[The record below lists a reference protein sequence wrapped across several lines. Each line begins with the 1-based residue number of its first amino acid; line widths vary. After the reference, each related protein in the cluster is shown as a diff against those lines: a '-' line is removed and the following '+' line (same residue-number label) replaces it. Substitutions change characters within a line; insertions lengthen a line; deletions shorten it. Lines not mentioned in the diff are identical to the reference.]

1 MDTPSKE
8 GQKTTVRDPVQARA
22 IRTKQKIIE
31 AGADLFSGRGYH
43 NVTADEIARAAGVS
57 VGTFYSYFS
66 DKHDLFLAVLD
77 DYVIQCNTFV
87 IEGTN
92 ALALARGDDAPSLI
106 MKMVRLLVSVHRA
119 AAHLL
124 NEFLKMSLAD
134 EEVKRRL
141 DAVDSRI
148 IALIEG
154 ALKQTGIDERRAAPA
169 AFVIYHAGEGVIHQI
184 ALDPGQT
191 DEEAVL
197 VELTRLYSAY
207 VKEIL

>member
-1 MDTPSKE
+1 M
-8 GQKTTVRDPVQARA
+8 TTVRDPVQARA
-22 IRTKQKIIE
+22 IRTKKKIIE
-31 AGADLFSGRGYH
+31 SGADLFSERGYH

-66 DKHDLFLAVLD
+66 DKHNLFLAVLD
-77 DYVIQCNTFV
+77 DYVIQCNTLV
-87 IEGTN
+87 IEGTGT
-92 ALALARGDDAPSLI
+92 LASARGDDASSLI

-119 AAHLL
+119 AAPLL

-134 EEVKRRL
+134 EEVRRRL

-154 ALKQTGIDERRAAPA
+154 TLKQAGMDERRAAAA

-184 ALDPGQT
+184 ALDPGQI

-197 VELTRLYSAY
+197 VELTRLYSGY
-207 VKEIL
+207 VKEAL